1 MTVTPEQLAAY
12 IDGECDAAE
21 AQRIALAA
29 EHDRDLAQRI
39 AGERAVRE
47 RLQAHFA
54 PIVEEPVPEE
64 WVALIRGAA
73 HKAPAVAAG
82 GTVIDLADARARRE
96 NASRQEGKGW
106 RSQAWI
112 GSAIAASLVLGLFLG
127 LHFRGSS
134 PIAVHNGALTAQGE
148 LAHAL
153 DTQLASAQD
162 NAPIRMLA
170 TFRNADGAVCR
181 AFAGPV
187 ASGVACRSQGE
198 WQLRHVLP
206 GRPQATT
213 QYRQAGS
220 SLGELSTVA
229 QGMAAGEAFEAGQ
242 EQAARKN
249 GWR

>member
-12 IDGECDAAE
+12 VDGECDAAE
-21 AQRIALAA
+21 ARRIALAA
-29 EHDRDLAQRI
+29 EHDPDLAQRI
-39 AGERAVRE
+39 AGERALRE

-54 PIVEEPVPEE
+54 PIVAEPVPEE
-64 WVALIRGAA
+64 WVAMIRGGA
-73 HKAPAVAAG
+73 HEAPAAAAG
-82 GTVIDLADARARRE
+82 GTVIDMAEARARRE
-96 NASRQEGKGW
+96 KASRQQGKGW

-127 LHFRGSS
+127 LQLRGGS
-134 PIAVHNGALTAQGE
+134 PIAAHDGVLTAQGE
-148 LAHAL
+148 LARAL

-162 NAPIRMLA
+162 QAPIRMLA
-170 TFRNADGAVCR
+170 TFRAGDGAICR
-181 AFAGPV
+181 AFAGPD
-187 ASGVACRSQGE
+187 ASGVACRSQGD

-206 GRPQATT
+206 GVPQATT

-220 SLGELSTVA
+220 SVGELSALA
-229 QGMAAGEAFEAGQ
+229 QGMAAGEAFDAAQ